1 MAPTNFFNA
10 LLHYT
15 GGRAMGSPGKEPSN
29 LAEILSSGQGE
40 NPAGGAGG
48 PACEY
53 GVSSRQLLWN
63 APLMRMAVTM
73 AGLALAIP
81 SPAWAVHLQFPSEIP
96 RYGAPL
102 TQAAILF
109 NASFASNARNN
120 CISI

>member
-1 MAPTNFFNA
+1 
-10 LLHYT
+10 
-15 GGRAMGSPGKEPSN
+15 MGSPGKEPSN
-29 LAEILSSGQGE
+29 LAELLSSGQGE
-40 NPAGGAGG
+40 NRAGG

-53 GVSSRQLLWN
+53 GVSSRRLLWN

-96 RYGAPL
+96 HYGAPL